1 MRGRQPVSLEQ
12 VPSRTRGTPLSRD
25 EKWMVV
31 RVFHQCNEER
41 RHQDSIATRDAHSR
55 TSQYMGIGRRQ
66 VVRIIEHFKETGDVP
81 PATPPGNRS
90 VHPTTI
96 PSLAES
102 QIRQFIFTRH
112 LRGEI
117 CNANHVQDFLGDLLK
132 RDVPKRT
139 IRAHLT
145 RMGFTYSRTK
155 KKSRSL
161 REKPY
166 VRQQRHSYLHAIAH
180 LRQLGYQPIYLDE
193 SFLHHYHGNQFSWFH
208 DEYGDYLERPTG
220 KGRRWCFIH
229 AISPYGLVKNA
240 LRIFEAKRSTG
251 DYHNMFNA
259 QHFQEWWTE
268 QLLPN
273 LPPRCVIVIDRAS
286 FHLVPSEQ
294 IIPQALRKA
303 ELREW
308 LTHKN
313 IPWKNHW
320 LKARLVEEVNNN
332 HDKTPMVQTLAE
344 AHGHKFLLLPVH
356 HPELNPIELIW
367 AIVKNECGRLLRQG
381 VKFPEVRE
389 HLQAAFHNI
398 TAATCDKLYQKIQ
411 RQEESYWTTD
421 MELDDVDDVQE
432 IREDSET
439 IQRSEEPC

>member
-1 MRGRQPVSLEQ
+1 MFFIHHTLG
-12 VPSRTRGTPLSRD
+12 
-25 EKWMVV
+25 
-31 RVFHQCNEER
+31 H
-41 RHQDSIATRDAHSR
+41 I
-55 TSQYMGIGRRQ
+55 
-66 VVRIIEHFKETGDVP
+66 FK
-81 PATPPGNRS
+81 
-90 VHPTTI
+90 
-96 PSLAES
+96 S
-102 QIRQFIFTRH
+102 QISANSR
-112 LRGEI
+112 EI
-117 CNANHVQDFLGDLLK
+117 KV
-132 RDVPKRT
+132 
-139 IRAHLT
+139 
-145 RMGFTYSRTK
+145 
-155 KKSRSL
+155 
-161 REKPY
+161 
-166 VRQQRHSYLHAIAH
+166 
-180 LRQLGYQPIYLDE
+180 
-193 SFLHHYHGNQFSWFH
+193 
-208 DEYGDYLERPTG
+208 
-220 KGRRWCFIH
+220 
-229 AISPYGLVKNA
+229 VKNA